1 MFNYM
6 KKLLLILSLSLGI
19 TSLANADEL
28 VYECTVKSL
37 YEQTDS
43 GEIKLSSDAWQKIYD
58 GQKFTVSK
66 KTGLMSGDFDTS
78 EISDSRVFKGGS
90 SGSSFKAMYYSYEA
104 GRWIILEIQTNSK
117 GEKQTLKIIYLMGIV
132 TGFCK

>member
-1 MFNYM
+1 M
-6 KKLLLILSLSLGI
+6 KRLLLILSLSLGI

-66 KTGLMSGDFDTS
+66 KTGLMSGSKYFDTS
-78 EISDSRVFKGGS
+78 ELSDSRVVNQGS
-90 SGSSFKAMYYSYEA
+90 SGNSFKAVNFTYDE
-104 GRWIILEIQTNSK
+104 RKWLILEIKTHFES
-117 GEKQTLKIIYLMGIV
+117 EKKPFIMLYQLGIL